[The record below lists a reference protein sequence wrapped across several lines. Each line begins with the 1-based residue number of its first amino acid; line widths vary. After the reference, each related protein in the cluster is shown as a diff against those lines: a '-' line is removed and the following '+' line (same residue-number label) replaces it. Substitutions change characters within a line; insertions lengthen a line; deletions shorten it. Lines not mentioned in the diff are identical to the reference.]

1 MNVRDEVLM
10 RGAAMLRL
18 LHRGNTP
25 ARPAARKQLDAL
37 SKELAAIDQH
47 IERQLYGRTRDGK

>member
-37 SKELAAIDQH
+37 NRELEQIDAYV
-47 IERQLYGRTRDGK
+47 ERQLNGGNRDGK